1 MDKLKDFLIRY
12 AEVETMND
20 KVLKVCYSG
29 DGSGFEFVRQIC
41 DVEKFEGEPC
51 ETADLMLLVGPDAS
65 PECAWQAI
73 GNKSVVVTARFSM
86 AGSLQ
91 DNFSYV
97 ARIEDEDM
105 NIYSNCKEA
114 EICFKKADDL
124 VVTTIP
130 PEPQVIEHTPLNQW
144 GVGVSETTL
153 PPQAEEPPSSGFGSE
168 GFGWK
173 TEDKYEN

>member
-1 MDKLKDFLIRY
+1 MQKLKDFLIRC
-12 AEVETMND
+12 AEMETMND

-29 DGSGFEFVRQIC
+29 DESGLEFVRQIC

-73 GNKSVVVTARFSM
+73 DNKSVIVTARFSVS
-86 AGSLQ
+86 GSLQ
-91 DNFSYV
+91 SNFSYV

-105 NIYSNCKEA
+105 TIYSNCQEA
-114 EICFKKADDL
+114 ELCFKKADEL

-130 PEPQVIEHTPLNQW
+130 PEPEVMWFDDIP
-144 GVGVSETTL
+144 SSTTL
-153 PPQAEEPPSSGFGSE
+153 PPQAEPPSAEFGSE
-168 GFGWK
+168 GFDWK
-173 TEDKYEN
+173 PEDKYEN